1 MLSILMNIKSY
12 LMWVES
18 FNKLLVNNEAIIQFN
33 KSHILII
40 IFILSNSCLIKTVY
54 TKQGINHIVC
64 IGSH

>member
-1 MLSILMNIKSY
+1 
-12 LMWVES
+12 MWVES

-54 TKQGINHIVC
+54 TKQGINHFMC